1 LTETNKR
8 GYLNGSG
15 IKCQVRQKT
24 AKCLV
29 RGQALE
35 VAIVDVEKAAE
46 VIRLATATAFGN
58 GAMTKDTSHQNKAF
72 IFAIKQRD
80 SRCTR
85 WRKRK
90 FRYGAKIDFVRCALT
105 VLVPVK

>member
-1 LTETNKR
+1 LTETNKL

-58 GAMTKDTSHQNKAF
+58 GAMTERYFSPKQSVYLCNQAKRFPLHKMEKA
-72 IFAIKQRD
+72 
-80 SRCTR
+80 
-85 WRKRK
+85 
-90 FRYGAKIDFVRCALT
+90 
-105 VLVPVK
+105 